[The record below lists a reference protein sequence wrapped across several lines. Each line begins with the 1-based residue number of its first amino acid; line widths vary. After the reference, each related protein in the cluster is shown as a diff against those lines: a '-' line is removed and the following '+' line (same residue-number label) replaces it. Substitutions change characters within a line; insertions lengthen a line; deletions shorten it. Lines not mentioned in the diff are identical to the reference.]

1 MNSSPLPSASP
12 SPINQDQRTTPATS
26 NDSPNRWFTWRRR
39 DQWGIFC
46 LAVLGLGLLVARW
59 SYLWAMGHEQVMWEP
74 SEPAEL
80 MQIDINS
87 ADWPELAL
95 LPDIGET
102 MAKRIAEDRKEK
114 GKFFSPQ
121 DLARVK
127 GIGPKTVENL
137 APYVAPI
144 PASGKPSSTP

>member
-1 MNSSPLPSASP
+1 MNSNSLPSANSSPSHQGPKASLATSSDSP
-12 SPINQDQRTTPATS
+12 S
-26 NDSPNRWFTWRRR
+26 RWFTWSRR

-46 LAVLGLGLLVARW
+46 LAFLGLGLLVARW
-59 SYLWAMGHEQVMWEP
+59 SYLWAIGPERVLWEP
-74 SEPAEL
+74 SEPTEL

-114 GKFFSPQ
+114 GKFSSPQ

-144 PASGKPSSTP
+144 PASGTPSSAP

>member
-1 MNSSPLPSASP
+1 MKPNSLPGANSSLDNRPLESP
-12 SPINQDQRTTPATS
+12 SPISEVPQ
-26 NDSPNRWFTWRRR
+26 NRGFVWKRR

-46 LAVLGLGLLVARW
+46 LAVLALILLVARW
-59 SYLWAMGHEQVMWEP
+59 SYLWAVGPERVLWEAN
-74 SEPAEL
+74 EPTEL

-114 GKFFSPQ
+114 GKFSSPQ

-127 GIGPKTVENL
+127 GIGPKTIENL

-144 PASGKPSSTP
+144 PVSGTPSSAP

>member
-1 MNSSPLPSASP
+1 MKSNSLPEADGSTANQSLESSPP
-12 SPINQDQRTTPATS
+12 TS
-26 NDSPNRWFTWRRR
+26 DVAPNRGLAWKRR

-46 LAVLGLGLLVARW
+46 LAALALILLVARW
-59 SYLWAMGHEQVMWEP
+59 SYLWAVGPERVLWEAN
-74 SEPAEL
+74 EPTEL

-114 GKFFSPQ
+114 GKFSSPQ

-127 GIGPKTVENL
+127 GIGPKTIENL

-144 PASGKPSSTP
+144 PASGTPSSTP

>member
-1 MNSSPLPSASP
+1 MKSNSLPEADSSTANQSLESSPPNSDVA
-12 SPINQDQRTTPATS
+12 
-26 NDSPNRWFTWRRR
+26 PNRGLAWKRR

-46 LAVLGLGLLVARW
+46 LAVLALGLLAFRW
-59 SYLWAMGHEQVMWEP
+59 SYLWAVGPERVLWEAHEP
-74 SEPAEL
+74 SEL

-102 MAKRIAEDRKEK
+102 MAKRIAEDRREK
-114 GKFFSPQ
+114 GKFSSPQ

-127 GIGPKTVENL
+127 GIGPKTIENL

-144 PASGKPSSTP
+144 RASGTPSSAP

>member
-1 MNSSPLPSASP
+1 M
-12 SPINQDQRTTPATS
+12 
-26 NDSPNRWFTWRRR
+26 
-39 DQWGIFC
+39 
-46 LAVLGLGLLVARW
+46 ARW
-59 SYLWAMGHEQVMWEP
+59 SYLWAVGPERVLWEAN
-74 SEPAEL
+74 EPTEL

-114 GKFFSPQ
+114 GKFSSPQ

-144 PASGKPSSTP
+144 PVSGTPSSAP